1 MYRALNLAYSRSL
14 PHAATTRSLCSH
26 TDFGRVV
33 KNVGDVNGLITS
45 HLERSAV
52 VLYMKGTP
60 TQPQCG
66 FSWKA
71 IQALEHV
78 KAKYEAHDVLANP
91 ALREGIKS
99 YAQWPTIPQLY
110 IQGELVGGSDIMIDM
125 ARNGDLKKAVADAD
139 ALRDDTQPEEKE

>member
-1 MYRALNLAYSRSL
+1 MYRALNHARSL
-14 PHAATTRSLCSH
+14 SHATRSLCTSSH
-26 TDFGRVV
+26 SDFGRVV
-33 KNVGDVNGLITS
+33 KNVSDVNGLITS

-99 YAQWPTIPQLY
+99 FSQWPTIPQLY

-125 ARNGDLKKAVADAD
+125 ARNGELKKAVVDAD
-139 ALRDDTQPEEKE
+139 ALRDDTTQPEEKE